1 MNSSKRIAT
10 IGNDKLS
17 PRQDRVA
24 ACLAAGRTKAA
35 AARECHVGIA
45 TIHRW
50 FRESPAFRKR
60 IDELRT
66 ELVDRA
72 VGRLAD
78 LMAGAAVDRL
88 ASLLGAESESLRLDA
103 VKAVYELF
111 VHVTNAA
118 DLKGRIE
125 QLEADLPRK
134 SR

>member
-1 MNSSKRIAT
+1 
-10 IGNDKLS
+10 
-17 PRQDRVA
+17 VA

-45 TIHRW
+45 TVHRW
-50 FRESPAFRKR
+50 FRESPAFCKR

-88 ASLLGAESESLRLDA
+88 SGLLGAESECLQLDA

-111 VHVTNAA
+111 IGIRNAA
-118 DLKGRIE
+118 DLKARIE
-125 QLEADLPRK
+125 ELEANQLRR